1 MAVTTAA
8 VVGIASSAAGAITSF
23 SESAKQGNLAE
34 TAAAQAKKSMEEA
47 KKRAQKDLYAGLNV
61 NTEAYDNAFKN
72 NLATQ
77 QQNIEALQGGDS
89 RTLAAG
95 VGLVQSAADKATE
108 ATRLALQK
116 DLEANA
122 KMKADSANAI
132 NQDLKRMDL
141 GLSKQSAKESA
152 EAGAASATAFSQGVS
167 GVGGLLQ
174 DAAYAVPL
182 FGKSPDPA
190 DEEAYLKYQQS
201 KSKYGN

>member
-8 VVGIASSAAGAITSF
+8 VVGIASSAAGAVTSF

-34 TAAAQAKKSMEEA
+34 TAAAQAKKSMAEA
-47 KKRAQKDLYAGLNV
+47 KKRAEKDLYAGLNV
-61 NTEAYDNAFKN
+61 STEAYDNAFKN

-77 QQNIEALQGGDS
+77 QQNIEALQGGDA

-95 VGLVQSAADKATE
+95 VGLVQGAADKTAE

-141 GLSKQSAKESA
+141 GLASQSAKESA
-152 EAGAASATAFSQGVS
+152 EAGAASAAAFSQGVS

-174 DAAYAVPL
+174 DAAYVVPL
-182 FGKSPDPA
+182 FGNPDNKA
-190 DEEAYLKYQQS
+190 ENEEAFLKYRQS
-201 KSKYGN
+201 KSN

>member
-8 VVGIASSAAGAITSF
+8 VVGIASSAAGAVTSF
-23 SESAKQGNLAE
+23 SESARQGDLAE
-34 TAAAQAKKSMEEA
+34 TAAAQAKKSMAEA
-47 KKRAQKDLYAGLNV
+47 KKRAEKDLYAGLNV
-61 NTEAYDNAFKN
+61 STEAYDNAFKN
-72 NLATQ
+72 NLAAQ

-95 VGLVQSAADKATE
+95 VGLVQSAADKTAE

-152 EAGAASATAFSQGVS
+152 EAGAASAAAFSQGIS
-167 GVGGLLQ
+167 GVGATLQ
-174 DAAYAVPL
+174 DASYAIPL
-182 FGKSPDPA
+182 FGKDNKEEN
-190 DEEAYLKYQQS
+190 EEAYLKYQQS
-201 KSKYGN
+201 KGK

>member
-8 VVGIASSAAGAITSF
+8 VVGIASSAAGAVTSF
-23 SESAKQGNLAE
+23 SESARQGDLAE
-34 TAAAQAKKSMEEA
+34 TAAAQAKKSMAEA
-47 KKRAQKDLYAGLNV
+47 KKRAEKDLYAGLNV
-61 NTEAYDNAFKN
+61 STEAYDNAFKN
-72 NLATQ
+72 NLAAQ

-95 VGLVQSAADKATE
+95 VGLVQSAADKTAE

-152 EAGAASATAFSQGVS
+152 EAGAASAAAFSQGIS
-167 GVGGLLQ
+167 GVGATLQ
-174 DAAYAVPL
+174 DASYAIPL
-182 FGKSPDPA
+182 FGKDNKEEN
-190 DEEAYLKYQQS
+190 EEAYLKYQQS
-201 KSKYGN
+201 KSN

>member
-8 VVGIASSAAGAITSF
+8 VVGIASSAAGAVTSF
-23 SESAKQGNLAE
+23 SESARQGDLAE
-34 TAAAQAKKSMEEA
+34 TAAAQAKKSMAEA
-47 KKRAQKDLYAGLNV
+47 KKRAEKDLYAGLNV
-61 NTEAYDNAFKN
+61 STEAYDNAFKN
-72 NLATQ
+72 NLAAQ

-95 VGLVQSAADKATE
+95 VGLVQSAADKTAE

-152 EAGAASATAFSQGVS
+152 EAGAASAAAFSQGIS
-167 GVGGLLQ
+167 GVGATLQ
-174 DAAYAVPL
+174 DASYAIPL
-182 FGKSPDPA
+182 FGKDNKKEN
-190 DEEAYLKYQQS
+190 EEAFLKYQQS
-201 KSKYGN
+201 KGK